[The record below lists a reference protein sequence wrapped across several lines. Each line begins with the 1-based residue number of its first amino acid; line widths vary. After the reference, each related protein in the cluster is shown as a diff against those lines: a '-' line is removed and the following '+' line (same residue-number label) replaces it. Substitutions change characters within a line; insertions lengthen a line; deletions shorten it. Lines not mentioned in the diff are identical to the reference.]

1 MNVPHRE
8 NHPVEIV
15 KMLKLK
21 NTNRIGGY
29 TNSLNKSYCFPFGAH
44 TILSLSFYFSRVVL
58 HFRNVLCIF
67 ILFVSAS
74 SFLLK
79 WRRSVEHIETTIS
92 FRFICLKFLLHYRQ
106 FFVCSTSTQQ
116 FRISSHEE
124 RTIITYYI
132 VRPTTLFQFEWDVTF
147 SIEIVHSFAMQVHMV
162 LMCFFCNRL
171 LL

>member
-1 MNVPHRE
+1 MVATLIHS
-8 NHPVEIV
+8 
-15 KMLKLK
+15 
-21 NTNRIGGY
+21 TNRIVFHLVHTPY
-29 TNSLNKSYCFPFGAH
+29 HLFLFTSLKLY
-44 TILSLSFYFSRVVL
+44 
-58 HFRNVLCIF
+58 CIF
-67 ILFVSAS
+67 GMCCVFSVYLFLRVLFCLGEEEALNISKQQFHF
-74 SFLLK
+74 FLFA
-79 WRRSVEHIETTIS
+79 WIFVA
-92 FRFICLKFLLHYRQ
+92 FYRQ